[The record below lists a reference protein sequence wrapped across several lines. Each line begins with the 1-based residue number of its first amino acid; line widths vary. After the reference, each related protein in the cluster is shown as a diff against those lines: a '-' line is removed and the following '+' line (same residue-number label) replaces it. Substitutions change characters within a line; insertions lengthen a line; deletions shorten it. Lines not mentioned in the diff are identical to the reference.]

1 MKYLLQRI
9 TVILLLALPPAACSA
24 SGEARV
30 ARQEIRVRLLP
41 ERHLLEGESLLT
53 LSSGGGGS
61 LTLSLNPAA
70 EIEAVAVS
78 GKGVPFRR
86 REERV
91 EIELPRAAGG
101 APPEVTVRYRCVFH
115 DPAPERPVV
124 TEDPSYGVSGTI
136 TPRGSYLGSDAGWYP
151 APQGVPS
158 RRTVAISA
166 PAGMEAIT
174 AGRRVARK
182 TADGVTSSVWEEV
195 HPAGGLSLSAGPYA
209 IEERA
214 VDGIPLYAYFYQED
228 RFLAGRYLEA
238 AAGYLR
244 FYAEKFGPYPF
255 EKFAVVENFFPTG
268 YGFPSYTLI
277 GATVIRLP
285 FIVSTSLPH
294 EIAHSWWGNGVL
306 VDYRRGN
313 WCEGLV
319 TYLADYLLEERKS
332 AGAGRDYRFRILT
345 DYASLVGPGE
355 DFPLRRFV
363 GRSDSA
369 SRAIGYGKAAMLF
382 HMIRKRIGDGAFFAA
397 LRDLFRE
404 RRFAAAS
411 WDDLVRA
418 FSRAAG
424 EEMAPLVNPWLD
436 LPGGPR
442 LALTA
447 VTGERGGGGWE
458 VRGRVTEE
466 GEPAPAT
473 VTLRVEGGTK
483 HFDTAVRPAVGRTP
497 FAVTVPWPPE
507 RVVLDPDVETFRL
520 LAPAELPATVNRIK
534 GSRQLAVVVARGCA
548 ATGDTLELLLR
559 SLGQEGAKPVA
570 EEAVEPA
577 MLAGRDLLVCGLPAR
592 RELMPELPPGVTVA
606 ADHFSAEGKRYGDR
620 EDLLLV
626 AGGRSGA
633 PGRVAALFLPL
644 SAEAAEKAA
653 PKITHYGRYG
663 LLVFAG
669 GENRVKG
676 TPPPAGG
683 DGVTTLRKGGAR

>member
-1 MKYLLQRI
+1 MNPLLQRI
-9 TVILLLALPPAACSA
+9 TVLLLLAFPPVACAAPD
-24 SGEARV
+24 EARV

-41 ERHLLEGESLLT
+41 ERQLLEGESVLT
-53 LSSGGGGS
+53 LAPGGGGS
-61 LTLSLNPAA
+61 LSLSLNPAA
-70 EIEAVAVS
+70 EIEAVAVG

-86 REERV
+86 REARV
-91 EIELPRAAGG
+91 QIELPRGEGG
-101 APPEVTVRYRCVFH
+101 AAPEVTVRYRCLFR

-151 APQGVPS
+151 APQVVPP
-158 RRTVAISA
+158 RRIVAVSA
-166 PAGMEAIT
+166 PAGTEAIT

-182 TADGVTSSVWEEV
+182 TADGVTSSVWEEAR
-195 HPAGGLSLSAGPYA
+195 PTGGLSLSAGPHA
-209 IEERA
+209 VEERA
-214 VDGIPLYAYFYQED
+214 VDGIPLYAYFYPED
-228 RFLAGRYLEA
+228 LPLADRYLAA

-285 FIVSTSLPH
+285 FIASTSLPH

-332 AGAGRDYRFRILT
+332 AVAGRDYRFRILA

-363 GRSDSA
+363 GRTDPA
-369 SRAIGYGKAAMLF
+369 SRAIGYGKGAMLF
-382 HMIRKRIGDGAFFAA
+382 HMIRKRIGDEAFFAA
-397 LRDLFRE
+397 LRELFRE

-411 WDDLVRA
+411 WDDLVRV
-418 FSRAAG
+418 FSRATG
-424 EEMAPLVNPWLD
+424 EDQAPFVNPWLD

-442 LALTA
+442 LALAA
-447 VTGERGGGGWE
+447 VTGERGEKGWQ
-458 VRGRVTEE
+458 VRGTVMAE
-466 GEPAPAT
+466 GGPAPST
-473 VTLRVEGGTK
+473 VALRVEGEGER
-483 HFDTAVRPAVGRTP
+483 FDTAVRLAGGRTP
-497 FAVTVPWPPE
+497 FAVTVPWPPA
-507 RVVLDPDVETFRL
+507 RVRLDPDVDTFRL
-520 LAPAELPATVNRIK
+520 LAPTELPATVNRIK

-548 ATGDTLELLLR
+548 ATGATLELLLR
-559 SLGQEGAKPVA
+559 SLGQEGAKPMA
-570 EEAVEPA
+570 EEGAGPA
-577 MLAGRDLLVCGLPAR
+577 TLAGRDLLVCGLPVR
-592 RELMPELPPGVTVA
+592 RDLMPALPPGVVVG
-606 ADHFSAEGKRYGDR
+606 ADAFSVEGTRYDGPG
-620 EDLLLV
+620 DLLLV

-644 SAEAAEKAA
+644 SADAAEKGA

-669 GENRVKG
+669 GENRVKE
-676 TPPPAGG
+676 TPAPAGG
-683 DGVTTLRKGGAR
+683 EGVVTLREGGAR